1 MKWFAKTHGRYLCVR
16 GGINC
21 DLKSWFPSQISFNIL
36 NLQANAKPQHQI
48 TKLKFLEYTRNN
60 ALPTLYCIMSAQ
72 DSSPVSNSTRLDK
85 TSNGAPEFEKEA
97 LSIENKYKLLHA
109 GSNRKE
115 DRECRL
121 RSLAGGRWGC
131 WCGRVVDSNGKVST
145 RKITKKEYKE
155 RLDKWL
161 GYGDAEESEEEG
173 EQAARRRRS
182 RRSRTTS

>member
-1 MKWFAKTHGRYLCVR
+1 
-16 GGINC
+16 
-21 DLKSWFPSQISFNIL
+21 
-36 NLQANAKPQHQI
+36 
-48 TKLKFLEYTRNN
+48 
-60 ALPTLYCIMSAQ
+60 MSAQ
-72 DSSPVSNSTRLDK
+72 DSTPASTSTQLDETAK
-85 TSNGAPEFEKEA
+85 TAPEFGKEA
-97 LSIENKYKLLHA
+97 LSIEERYRLLHS

-145 RKITKKEYKE
+145 KKITKKEYKE

-173 EQAARRRRS
+173 EQARRRRRS